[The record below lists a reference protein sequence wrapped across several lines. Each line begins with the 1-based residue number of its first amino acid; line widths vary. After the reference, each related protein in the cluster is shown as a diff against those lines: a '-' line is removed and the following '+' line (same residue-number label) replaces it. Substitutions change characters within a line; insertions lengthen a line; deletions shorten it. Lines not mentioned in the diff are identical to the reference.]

1 MCKRVLVLDMGNV
14 LISYDTEAI
23 LRRQGVTDK
32 ADMALFQQIIF
43 DSDVWQNL
51 DRGTAEKTEFIPLIQ
66 KLPPHLANLA
76 EDMLLKHIFAE
87 SYMPPIPQT
96 EELVRRAYEKG
107 IPIYLLSNAGQ
118 DFYQYSKG
126 IPALRYFTG
135 TFISS
140 DYHLL
145 KPEREIYETFFRTF
159 SLAPSDCVFV
169 DDMQRNIDGAKACG
183 MDGICFNAAR
193 EDIAVLYRKLAE
205 KGIIL

>member
-23 LRRQGVTDK
+23 LHRQGVTDK

-51 DRGTAEKTEFIPLIQ
+51 DRGTAEKTDFIPLIQ
-66 KLPPHLANLA
+66 KLPPHLAALA
-76 EDMLLKHIFAE
+76 EDMLLKHIFAQ

-96 EELVRRAYEKG
+96 EELVRRAHEKG

-118 DFYQYSKG
+118 DFYQYAKG

-135 TFISS
+135 TFVSS

-169 DDMQRNIDGAKACG
+169 DDMQRNIDGAKECG

-193 EDIAVLYRKLAE
+193 EDISVLYRKLTE
-205 KGIIL
+205 KGMIL